1 MPKERHVT
9 YPNTQLFI
17 DGAWTD
23 AEAGAVL
30 EVENPSTGEI
40 VGTVARAGPADLE
53 RAAESALRG
62 FASWRKTS
70 SYDRAGILR
79 KAAGLI
85 RERAEGIATN
95 LTTEQGKPLHE
106 ARAEVL
112 LAGDVLD
119 WFAGET
125 QRAYGQIIP
134 ARAPGVRQ
142 LVVKEPVGPVLGLTP
157 WNFPINQTI
166 RKIAAALAA
175 GCSIIVKG
183 PEETPT
189 GPAALVQALS
199 DAGVPAGVLNLVFGI
214 PAEVSE
220 HLIPHPAVRKVSFT
234 GSVAVGKQLAALAGL
249 HMKRTTMELGG
260 HAPVLITADVD
271 VDALA
276 KTFTAFKF
284 RAAGQTCI
292 SPTRF
297 LIEEPVYERFV
308 AGFAEGAK
316 GVKVG
321 DGFAADT
328 QMGPLIHERRLH
340 AVEALVNEAV
350 ERGARVEAGGRRI
363 GNRGAFFEPTILS
376 HVDPSM
382 RIMNEEPFGPVALVS
397 PFTSLDDAIAEANRL
412 PVGLGAF
419 AFTRNALTAQRFADE
434 IETGMLSL
442 NHIGFGLPEVP
453 FGGVGDSG
461 YGSEGG
467 SDAIEPY
474 LTPKFITSLAV

>member
-1 MPKERHVT
+1 MT
-9 YPNTQLFI
+9 YPNTRLFI
-17 DGAWTD
+17 HGEWADAASGAT
-23 AEAGAVL
+23 L
-30 EVENPSTGEI
+30 EIENPSNGDVI
-40 VGTVARAGPADLE
+40 GTVARAGPADLD
-53 RAAESALRG
+53 RAAESSLQG
-62 FASWRKTS
+62 FAAWRNVS
-70 SYDRAGILR
+70 AFERAAILR
-79 KAAGLI
+79 KAAVLI
-85 RERAEGIATN
+85 RERAEGIAVN

-106 ARAEVL
+106 ARGETL
-112 LAGDVLD
+112 LSADVLE
-119 WFAGET
+119 WFAGEA
-125 QRAYGQIIP
+125 QRTYGQIIP

-142 LVVKEPVGPVLGLTP
+142 LVIKEPVGPVLGLTP

-183 PEETPT
+183 PEEAPT
-189 GPAALVQALS
+189 GPAALVEALT
-199 DAGVPAGVLNLVFGI
+199 DAGVPAGALNLVFGV
-214 PAEVSE
+214 PAEISE
-220 HLIPHPAVRKVSFT
+220 HLIPHPAIRKVSFT

-260 HAPVLITADVD
+260 HAPVLVTADVD
-271 VDALA
+271 VAALA
-276 KTFTAFKF
+276 RTFTAFKF

-297 LIEEPVYERFV
+297 LIEQPVYDEFV
-308 AGFAEGAK
+308 AGFAEGAR

-340 AVEALVNEAV
+340 TVEALVSDAV
-350 ERGARVEAGGRRI
+350 DRGAKIEAGGRRI
-363 GNRGAFFEPTILS
+363 GNCGAFYEPTIVS
-376 HVDPSM
+376 NVDPSM

-419 AFTRNALTAQRFADE
+419 AFTRSAATAQRLANE
-434 IETGMLSL
+434 IQTGMLSL

-453 FGGVGDSG
+453 FGGIGDSG

-474 LTPKFITSLAV
+474 LTPKFITSLAS

>member
-1 MPKERHVT
+1 MT

-17 DGAWTD
+17 DGEWTD
-23 AEAGAVL
+23 AANGATL
-30 EVENPSTGEI
+30 EIENPSTGDI
-40 VGTVARAGPADLE
+40 IGTVARAGVADLD
-53 RAAESALRG
+53 RAADSALRG
-62 FASWRKTS
+62 FAVWRKVS
-70 SYDRAGILR
+70 AFERAGILR
-79 KAAGLI
+79 KAAMLI
-85 RERAEGIATN
+85 RERAEGIAAN
-95 LTTEQGKPLHE
+95 LTTEQGKPLAE
-106 ARAEVL
+106 ARAETL
-112 LAGDVLD
+112 LSADVLE

-125 QRAYGQIIP
+125 QRTYGQIIP
-134 ARAPGVRQ
+134 ARAAGVRQ
-142 LVVKEPVGPVLGLTP
+142 LVIKEPVGPVLGLTP

-175 GCSIIVKG
+175 GCSIVVKG
-183 PEETPT
+183 PEEAPT

-199 DAGVPAGVLNLVFGI
+199 DAGVPAGALNLVYGV
-214 PAEVSE
+214 PSEVSE
-220 HLIPHPAVRKVSFT
+220 YLIPHPAIRKISFT

-260 HAPVLITADVD
+260 HAPVLITADAD
-271 VDALA
+271 VAALA
-276 KTFTAFKF
+276 KMFTAFKF

-297 LIEEPVYERFV
+297 MIEQPVYDEFV
-308 AGFAEGAK
+308 AGFAEGAR

-340 AVEALVNEAV
+340 AIEALVSDAV
-350 ERGARVEAGGRRI
+350 DRGAKIETGGRRI
-363 GNRGAFFEPTILS
+363 GNRGAFYEPTIVS
-376 HVDPSM
+376 NVDPSM

-397 PFTSLDDAIAEANRL
+397 PFSSLDDAIVEANRL

-419 AFTRNALTAQRFADE
+419 AFTRSAATAQRLADE
-434 IETGMLSL
+434 LETGMLSL

-453 FGGVGDSG
+453 FGGIGDSG

-474 LTPKFITSLAV
+474 LTPKFITSLAI

>member
-1 MPKERHVT
+1 MT
-9 YPNTQLFI
+9 YPNTRLFI
-17 DGAWTD
+17 HGEWADAAGGAT
-23 AEAGAVL
+23 L
-30 EVENPSTGEI
+30 EVENPSTGEAI
-40 VGTVARAGPADLE
+40 GTVARAGAADLD
-53 RAAESALRG
+53 RAAESSLQG
-62 FASWRKTS
+62 FATWRKVS
-70 SYDRAGILR
+70 AFERAGILR
-79 KAAGLI
+79 KAAVLI
-85 RERAEGIATN
+85 RERAEGIAVN
-95 LTTEQGKPLHE
+95 LSTEQGKPLHE
-106 ARAEVL
+106 ARAETL
-112 LAGDVLD
+112 LSADVLE
-119 WFAGET
+119 WFAGEA
-125 QRAYGQIIP
+125 QRTYGQIIP
-134 ARAPGVRQ
+134 ARAAGVRQ
-142 LVVKEPVGPVLGLTP
+142 LVIKEPVGPVLGLTP

-183 PEETPT
+183 PEEAPT
-189 GPAALVQALS
+189 GPAALVEALT
-199 DAGVPAGVLNLVFGI
+199 DAGVPAGALNLVYGI
-214 PAEVSE
+214 PAEISD
-220 HLIPHPAVRKVSFT
+220 HLIPHPAIRKVSFT

-271 VDALA
+271 VQALA

-297 LIEEPVYERFV
+297 LIEEPVYDAFV

-321 DGFAADT
+321 DGFAPDT
-328 QMGPLIHERRLH
+328 QMGPLIHERRLR
-340 AVEALVNEAV
+340 AVEALVDDAV
-350 ERGARVEAGGRRI
+350 DRGARIEAGGRRI
-363 GNRGAFFEPTILS
+363 GNRGAFFEPTIIS
-376 HVDPSM
+376 HVDASM

-419 AFTRNALTAQRFADE
+419 AFTRNAATAQRLADE

-453 FGGVGDSG
+453 FGGIGDSG

-474 LTPKFITSLAV
+474 LTPKFITSLAT